1 MSVCLRVIHRNMD
14 RSCSGSVMS
23 SSKGRLIDYAREY
36 ARKTGKHMQVVW
48 SEHGGYQ
55 GFPASAKLGK
65 DFTRIYTTEEME

>member
-1 MSVCLRVIHRNMD
+1 MP
-14 RSCSGSVMS
+14 

-36 ARKTGKHMQVVW
+36 ALKTGKHMQIVW

-55 GFPASAKLGK
+55 GFPVSAKLGK